1 MKASRFD
8 SVRSSGAAIRW
19 TVVTLSVMG
28 AWACRADEAAF
39 SKLAWTPV
47 FQGVSHASIVL
58 EKPRPLRAEVLKVSL
73 AAPGL
78 SVVATPDNGD
88 APGETTGQKTT
99 NFLKAMKCQAAV
111 NAGPFDKVS
120 SQEGLGLDVS
130 GLQVSGG
137 KTVSPDN
144 GYPALI
150 FLADGSARI
159 QKKPF
164 PDKQIR
170 EAVCGFQIVLSHGK
184 TVATDVK
191 LHPRTGA
198 ALSADGRTMW
208 LLVVDGRQAGYSEGC
223 TTVEMA
229 EWFRGMGAVSGIN
242 LDGGGT
248 TTMVLEDAGG
258 KARILNRP
266 IHAGIPGLERPAGS
280 HLGIRAAPLAT
291 APGGK

>member
-1 MKASRFD
+1 MS
-8 SVRSSGAAIRW
+8 
-19 TVVTLSVMG
+19 TLP
-28 AWACRADEAAF
+28 AQQCRAGEGAF
-39 SKLAWTPV
+39 SKLDWKPV
-47 FQGVSHASIVL
+47 FEGVSQASL
-58 EKPRPLRAEVLKVSL
+58 TLAAPRPLRAQVLKVSL
-73 AAPGL
+73 ATPGL

-150 FLADGSARI
+150 FLADGTARI

-164 PDKQIR
+164 PGKGIQ
-170 EAVCGFQIVLSHGK
+170 EAVCGFHIILSGGK
-184 TVATDVK
+184 TVATDLA
-191 LHPRTGA
+191 LHPRTA
-198 ALSADGRTMW
+198 AGLSADGRTMW

-229 EWFRGMGAVSGIN
+229 EWFRDMGAVSGIN

-248 TTMVLEDAGG
+248 TTMVLQDAAGNP
-258 KARILNRP
+258 RIVNRP

-280 HLGIRAAPLAT
+280 HLGIRAAALGA
-291 APGGK
+291 AEGGK